1 MNPRRTQLFLDDE
14 IIEQTVRLQ
23 RIIHQPQKH
32 PGNPLYTVGAPWE
45 GEGIVY
51 LAGVYIDP
59 QDHLWKAWYVTLYPP
74 PPTRRSS
81 TPSA

>member
-1 MNPRRTQLFLDDE
+1 MNPRRTQLFLDGE

-45 GEGIVY
+45 GEGMVY

-59 QDHLWKAWYVTLYPP
+59 QDRPLESLVRHALSH

>member
-32 PGNPLYTVGAPWE
+32 PANPLYTVGAPW
-45 GEGIVY
+45 
-51 LAGVYIDP
+51 
-59 QDHLWKAWYVTLYPP
+59 KARESSISPASTLTHRTTSGKPGTSHCIR